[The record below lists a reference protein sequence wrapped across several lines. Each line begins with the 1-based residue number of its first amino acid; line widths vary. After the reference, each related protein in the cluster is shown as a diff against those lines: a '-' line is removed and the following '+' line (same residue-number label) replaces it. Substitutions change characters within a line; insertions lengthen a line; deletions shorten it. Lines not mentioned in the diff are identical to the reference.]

1 LRAFFFF
8 FLIFSLFFCPPVAR
22 RFFDPGLGQGTRVL
36 GRGLAARVPSMR
48 SGYWLLLAVGL
59 AFLVFRGDAAFLQ
72 ADVGSEYLC
81 KPEAEISHLNTLQ
94 PEEKKRCLEYCNR
107 SLFVLCLSLAL
118 SDRHRLAT
126 APAAVR
132 ACSDALHRPFPRQN
146 QGRRGRHGRSRQG
159 QKRGRQETL

>member
-1 LRAFFFF
+1 
-8 FLIFSLFFCPPVAR
+8 
-22 RFFDPGLGQGTRVL
+22 
-36 GRGLAARVPSMR
+36 MR

-81 KPEAEISHLNTLQ
+81 KPEAEISHLDTLQ